1 MIKRIFC
8 VILILFFII
17 STVVYSNE
25 QPKLNKNNKEILE
38 NLLNED
44 NILWKTDSD
53 NDGITDALE
62 EIIGSNKYKKDSDE
76 DGLNDKLEIELN
88 LNPNKKD
95 SDNNG
100 VEDKDEDFDNDG
112 IGNEYELKYRTN
124 PKINDK
130 FITPEF
136 RSKNV
141 KVNGKMLLE
150 SCKLSYEG
158 IEKMK
163 VGKTVKDVFGK
174 KYNLLSDFTIIR
186 TTGNTKGFSAIAL
199 KNGDALIIA
208 YQASKDYKDWL
219 GNFLTQFM
227 PHPQRSACIEF
238 LNPIINKEDK
248 IYITGH
254 SLGGLLTQ
262 YAIYELYNNDYKN
275 IKGITFNSANNMNP
289 NHIKGEYGPL
299 ILKKSLVGYYISAYA
314 DILSETD
321 EKIKDKKELIE
332 FFDKSIEANGFI
344 DINNK
349 KWKDSDFFRDYD
361 KFIENYIVKGD
372 PLYSIINGGYLGK
385 YNIKDCGYENKEII
399 QNEVDFSNAHRI
411 ENFENDINLRKVIEI
426 N

>member
-8 VILILFFII
+8 ATLILFFII
-17 STVVYSNE
+17 STVVYSNG
-25 QPKLNKNNKEILE
+25 QLKTNKNNKEMLE
-38 NLLNED
+38 NLLDED
-44 NILWKTDSD
+44 NILWRIDSD

-76 DGLNDKLEIELN
+76 DGLNDKIEIELN

-112 IGNEYELKYRTN
+112 KSNEYELKYKTN
-124 PKINDK
+124 PKLNDK
-130 FITPEF
+130 FITPRF
-136 RSKNV
+136 RNKNV
-141 KVNGKMLLE
+141 KVNGEMLLE

-163 VGKTVKDVFGK
+163 VGKTVKEAFGK
-174 KYNLLSDFTIIR
+174 NYDLLSDFTIIR
-186 TTGNTKGFSAIAL
+186 TTGHTKGFSAIAL

-227 PHPQRSACIEF
+227 PHPQRNACIEF
-238 LNPIINKEDK
+238 LTPLINKEDK

-262 YAIYELYNNDYKN
+262 YAIYELYNNGYKN
-275 IKGITFNSANNMNP
+275 IKGITFNAANNMNP

-299 ILKKSLVGYYISAYA
+299 ILKKSLVGYYISAYV
-314 DILSETD
+314 DIFSKTD

-332 FFDKSIEANGFI
+332 FFDKSIEADGFI

-349 KWKDSDFFRDYD
+349 KWKDSNFFIDYN

-385 YNIKDCGYENKEII
+385 YNKKDYGYKNKEII
-399 QNEVDFSNAHRI
+399 KNEKDFSNAHRI
-411 ENFENDINLRKVIEI
+411 ENFENDIDLKKSIEM